1 MTGFLMVDEK
11 TRNTVTVLL
20 RQIEA
25 GDRRAEDQ
33 LFELVYADLH
43 RQAERFLARL
53 PASATLGSTDLVHE
67 AYAKLFVGD
76 AGKWENRRHFLGVAA
91 KAMRS
96 ILVDHAR
103 SRGRAKRSPAG
114 DRVALDSVVAKF
126 EEKMIDI
133 LDLDET
139 LTALAKEDAR
149 AAQVVELR
157 LFAGLSVA
165 EVAGVLQ
172 VPKRTVERD
181 WTFARIRL
189 RRLIE

>member
-1 MTGFLMVDEK
+1 MEGHVDER

-25 GDRRAEDQ
+25 GDRQAEEQ

-43 RQAERFLARL
+43 RQAERCLSARS
-53 PASATLGSTDLVHE
+53 ASDTLGSTDLVHE

-103 SRGRAKRSPAG
+103 SRSRAKRAPAG
-114 DRVALDSVVAKF
+114 ERVALDNVVAKF
-126 EEKMIDI
+126 EKKVIDI
-133 LDLDET
+133 LDLDEA
-139 LTALAKEDAR
+139 LSALAKEDPR

-157 LFAGLSVA
+157 LFAGLSVGD
-165 EVAGVLQ
+165 VAKVLQ

-181 WTFARIRL
+181 WTFARVRL
-189 RRLIE
+189 RRLLD